1 MKGILLLNG
10 EPYSGA
16 IDAEGAVVYCCDGA
30 YEWAK
35 DRVRIDKNVGDFDSL
50 GYIPFP
56 PPEEVYPAEKNFT
69 DGEIALFKMLKAGVD
84 EIYIYGGGGGRE
96 DHFLGNLQ
104 LLYAAHVRGASAR
117 MITENSVIFA
127 AGGKIPLGAFCG
139 TTCAFRSKYS
149 SAPVWSVTVS
159 EAIRIPVTGMYVF
172 FSLTVTA
179 HSAAHILTGHYHNH
193 VRPHLGYL
201 LLDALLAAL
210 PYGKHRYHRG
220 HTYYYTQHRKKR
232 AELVGGYRTQGYLE
246 KIGYTHITN
255 DTNKKVLTSQSS
267 REGGSSAND
276 CAAER
281 MFSL

>member
-104 LLYAAHVRGASAR
+104 LLYAALKHGARAK
-117 MITENSVIFA
+117 MITDRSVMFA
-127 AGGKIPLGAFCG
+127 ARGRVELSDICG
-139 TTCAFRSKYS
+139 LT
-149 SAPVWSVTVS
+149 
-159 EAIRIPVTGMYVF
+159 
-172 FSLTVTA
+172 FSLLPFGERVHIMDSGGCKYAYPECISLGECRGISNVALSRHAFVQLASGETA
-179 HSAAHILTGHYHNH
+179 LVIIN
-193 VRPHLGYL
+193 R
-201 LLDALLAAL
+201 
-210 PYGKHRYHRG
+210 GK
-220 HTYYYTQHRKKR
+220 
-232 AELVGGYRTQGYLE
+232 V
-246 KIGYTHITN
+246 
-255 DTNKKVLTSQSS
+255 
-267 REGGSSAND
+267 
-276 CAAER
+276 
-281 MFSL
+281 